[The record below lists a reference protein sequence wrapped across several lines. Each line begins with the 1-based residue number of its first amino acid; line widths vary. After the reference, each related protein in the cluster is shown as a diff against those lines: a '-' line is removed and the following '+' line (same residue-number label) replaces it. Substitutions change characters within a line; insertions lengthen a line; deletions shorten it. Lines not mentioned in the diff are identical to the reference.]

1 MGTASPAFKKTKEGC
16 FTSACDPK
24 SQNAEQHWG
33 GGGGHCH
40 RHMYPLW
47 LNCLGTYTILLTSL
61 PLIDIWGVSAL
72 GHWNTAAVNTRVQV
86 SGWRGF
92 TSPGYIPRSRV
103 ARSQGDCLIP

>member
-72 GHWNTAAVNTRVQV
+72 GHWEYCCCKH
-86 SGWRGF
+86 SG
-92 TSPGYIPRSRV
+92 TSFWVERFHFSWVYS
-103 ARSQGDCLIP
+103 